1 MIKWIKNKLQCFLG
15 IYTLQDQYNNLHVQH
30 NTLTKYYRTLENQ
43 FNRLETKN
51 DDVIRTSNAILDQF
65 NLAVDVYPKEWH
77 HNWAVICVKGKP
89 EYVKF
94 IDLKHTDARDLR
106 MFIKRFEGTN
116 RAIDAPHREFFM

>member
-1 MIKWIKNKLQCFLG
+1 VIKWIKNKLQGFLG
-15 IYTLQDQYNNLHVQH
+15 IHTLQDQYIKQNAYCRNL
-30 NTLTKYYRTLENQ
+30 ESQ

-51 DDVIRTSNAILDQF
+51 DDVVRTSNAILDQF

-77 HNWAVICVKGKP
+77 HSWAVICIKGKP

-94 IDLKHTDARDLR
+94 IDLKHQDARELQ

-116 RAIDAPHREFFM
+116 RVIDAPHREFFM